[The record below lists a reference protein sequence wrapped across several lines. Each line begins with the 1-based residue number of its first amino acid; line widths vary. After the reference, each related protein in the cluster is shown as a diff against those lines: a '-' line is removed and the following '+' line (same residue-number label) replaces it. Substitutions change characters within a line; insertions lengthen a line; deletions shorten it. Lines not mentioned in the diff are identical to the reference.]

1 MGGNGFVGF
10 GAGLGLRSNP
20 VRIAATEKKADAE
33 NAGNGK
39 MPVVKK
45 MFSHLRL
52 VLFYEINMSSACSI
66 RANMLK

>member
-1 MGGNGFVGF
+1 MCGNGFVGF
-10 GAGLGLRSNP
+10 GSGLRLRSNP
-20 VRIAATEKKADAE
+20 VRITTTEKKADAE
-33 NAGNGK
+33 NTGNGK

-66 RANMLK
+66 RTCTV